1 MKTKKALDA
10 GLCGA
15 NCPGCIQKTHICW
28 FEREKPV
35 CHSFVSA
42 LERCAFLPVL
52 PGRCCRCAYSQ
63 NPRLS
68 RGLEEALE
76 GHITDNAPQGASN
89 GSASCIVD
97 SWQAPYG
104 AFYLCLSI
112 LATRKRVNKLFQAHL
127 IRYLIFVKLMLD
139 VLRNLLLISPYCVNI
154 VFPCPEV
161 PISILVFQVRVSV
174 EYHQTTFP
182 FEISRDL
189 CHTIFRWNTD

>member
-1 MKTKKALDA
+1 M
-10 GLCGA
+10 CGA

-52 PGRCCRCAYSQ
+52 PGRCCRCTYSQ

-76 GHITDNAPQGASN
+76 GHITANAPQGASN
-89 GSASCIVD
+89 GSVSCIAD

-104 AFYLCLSI
+104 AFYLCLGI
-112 LATRKRVNKLFQAHL
+112 LATRKRVYEFLDAYLVGYLVLLQL
-127 IRYLIFVKLMLD
+127 ILD
-139 VLRNLLLISPYCVNI
+139 VSFNCFFVSPYCI
-154 VFPCPEV
+154 YEIPSGPEMSV
-161 PISILVFQVRVSV
+161 SILVLEICVSV
-174 EYHQTTFP
+174 EYHQAAF
-182 FEISRDL
+182 SL
-189 CHTIFRWNTD
+189 

>member
-1 MKTKKALDA
+1 MKTKKLWPQACAEQTVQGVYKRRIFAGSSAKSPFAILLSAPLNAVLFSLRCLDA
-10 GLCGA
+10 A
-15 NCPGCIQKTHICW
+15 AVEP
-28 FEREKPV
+28 
-35 CHSFVSA
+35 
-42 LERCAFLPVL
+42 
-52 PGRCCRCAYSQ
+52 
-63 NPRLS
+63 PRLS

-89 GSASCIVD
+89 GSASCIAD

-104 AFYLCLSI
+104 AFYLCLGI

-182 FEISRDL
+182 FEISHDL
-189 CHTIFRWNTD
+189 C

>member
-1 MKTKKALDA
+1 MKNKKALAA

-15 NCPGCIQKTHICW
+15 NYPGCIQKTHICW

-42 LERCAFLPVL
+42 LERCAFLPAL
-52 PGRCCRCAYSQ
+52 PGRCYRCAYSQ

-76 GHITDNAPQGASN
+76 GHITDNAPQGASS
-89 GSASCIVD
+89 GSASCIAD

-104 AFYLCLSI
+104 AFYLCLGI
-112 LATRKRVNKLFQAHL
+112 LAPRKRVNKLFQAHL

-182 FEISRDL
+182 FEISHDL
-189 CHTIFRWNTD
+189 C